1 MSDKFNDEINIKPEL
16 TFESFKDEVLDINVK
31 EEKQNEEI
39 IEEIH
44 LTEEEKKMVDQFVDK
59 IEITNSNS
67 ILQYGVGAQKK
78 ISDFSETALNNVKTK
93 DLGEVGEMLSNVVF
107 ELKNFEETEE
117 KKQQSIHGILIVSIT
132 QG

>member
-59 IEITNSNS
+59 IEITNSN
-67 ILQYGVGAQKK
+67 G
-78 ISDFSETALNNVKTK
+78 
-93 DLGEVGEMLSNVVF
+93 
-107 ELKNFEETEE
+107 
-117 KKQQSIHGILIVSIT
+117 
-132 QG
+132 